1 MGLYETKKCLHSKGN
16 KQQGEKKLMGWDKI
30 FANYVSDKA
39 LISKMFKGLLKL
51 YIVKM
56 GEELEPTFLR
66 RGHTSAQPVYD
77 KMLNIIG
84 HQGDTNQNHNDVPS
98 FISVRMAIIKKPQ
111 KLTSV
116 EKLEELHTVSGRS
129 TSWNKDCWEKYQ

>member
-1 MGLYETKKCLHSKGN
+1 MILCVWHQKHKEQKQVGLYETKKCLHSKGN
-16 KQQGEKKLMGWDKI
+16 KQQGEKKLMGWEKI

-77 KMLNIIG
+77 N
-84 HQGDTNQNHNDVPS
+84 
-98 FISVRMAIIKKPQ
+98 
-111 KLTSV
+111 
-116 EKLEELHTVSGRS
+116 
-129 TSWNKDCWEKYQ
+129 NKYFLKFWSNL

>member
-1 MGLYETKKCLHSKGN
+1 MGLYQTKKCLYSKGN
-16 KQQGEKKLMGWDKI
+16 KQQGEKKLMGWEKI

-39 LISKMFKGLLKL
+39 LISKMYKGLLKL

-56 GEELEPTFLR
+56 GEELEQTFLQ

-84 HQGDTNQNHNDVPS
+84 HQGDTNQNHNDVPP
-98 FISVRMAIIKKPQ
+98 FISVRMDIIKKPQ

-129 TSWNKDCWEKYQ
+129 TS